1 MRDIYEV
8 QLQRTAGA
16 YRTIQAFWRERDAID
31 YLKSIAAMNPDYP
44 YDGKSWAYA
53 VGSSVHRKDRYRIV
67 KNGVLGE
74 KGLTTLKKTVKI

>member
-1 MRDIYEV
+1 MRDVYEV

-16 YRTIQAFWRERDAID
+16 YRTIQLFFRENDALDFIA
-31 YLKSIAAMNPDYP
+31 SIAAMNPDYP

-53 VGSSVHRKDRYRIV
+53 VGSSVRRKDRYRIV

>member
-1 MRDIYEV
+1 MRDVYEV

-16 YRTIQAFWRERDAID
+16 YRTIQLFFREKDALD
-31 YLKSIAAMNPDYP
+31 YLASIAVINPDYP
-44 YDGKSWAYA
+44 YDEKSWTYA
-53 VGSSVHRKDRYRIV
+53 VGSSVHRKDRYRII